1 MKIAAFIPA
10 RKGSKRIPG
19 KNRIDID
26 GDFEDIEDDNDKKIA
41 MSNEEDRFLTEIDAT
56 TLIK

>member
-1 MKIAAFIPA
+1 MH
-10 RKGSKRIPG
+10 GTLHLLG
-19 KNRIDID
+19 W
-26 GDFEDIEDDNDKKIA
+26 EDDDNDKKIA